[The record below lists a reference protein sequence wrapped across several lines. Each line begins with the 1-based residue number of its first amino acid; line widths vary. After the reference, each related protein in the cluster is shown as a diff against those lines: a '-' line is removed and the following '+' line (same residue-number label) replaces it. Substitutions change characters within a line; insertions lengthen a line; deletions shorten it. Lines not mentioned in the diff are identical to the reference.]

1 MTEAWDNSPLWMLE
15 APGELRQRRQSLTG
29 LAPGYVRIRFLHCG
43 ICGSD
48 LSTFEGRREIDYPVS
63 LGHEFVA
70 EVVAIGERVDG
81 TAPGDFVT
89 SDLNY
94 RCGECDH
101 CRAGRSHLCRR
112 GGAGLFSNRGF
123 AEFADIDA
131 SYLTH
136 LDAPRKHLALT
147 EPLSCVLHAKR
158 WVDPAPGER
167 VLVVGA
173 GGLGSCLA
181 FALFDESIE
190 FEIIEALPDRLASI
204 AAAVEPVGRAV
215 TQADSEYDAVFD
227 LSGSESG
234 LRLACER
241 VRSGG
246 RLCTMSHL
254 DGYSKADFLLAAL
267 TRRDVS
273 FKVSYIN
280 GERETMEVAARLLAH
295 SWDNR
300 WDQVVEVVPF
310 DDLQAAFERR
320 RGSPWC
326 QTLVEVA
333 FPTRQ
338 RH

>member
-1 MTEAWDNSPLWMLE
+1 MRTRSLHTLP
-15 APGELRQRRQSLTG
+15 PRR
-29 LAPGYVRIRFLHCG
+29 VRVRFLCCG

-70 EVVAIGERVDG
+70 EVVAVGEAVEG

-94 RCGECDH
+94 RCCACDH

-112 GGAGLFSNRGF
+112 RGDGLFSNRSF

-131 SYLTH
+131 SYLTRLAGPQRH
-136 LDAPRKHLALT
+136 FALT

-158 WVDPAPGER
+158 WVRPTADER
-167 VLVVGA
+167 ILVVGA

-181 FALFDESIE
+181 FALCDESVG
-190 FEIIEALPDRLASI
+190 FEIVETLPRRRATIAS
-204 AAAVEPVGRAV
+204 AVEPVGRAV
-215 TQADSEYDAVFD
+215 TRAEGEYDAVFD

-234 LRLACER
+234 LRLACAR

-267 TRRDVS
+267 TRRDIA
-273 FKVSYIN
+273 FKVSFIN
-280 GERETMEVAARLLAH
+280 GKRATMDTAAALLAK
-295 SWDNR
+295 SWNSR
-300 WDQVVEVVPF
+300 WEQVIEVLPL
-310 DDLQAAFERR
+310 DRLQSAFEARR
-320 RGSPWC
+320 HSPYC

-333 FPTRQ
+333 APVGDRG
-338 RH
+338 